1 MRRCTGIRLRLL
13 TIGLQTRTLGKK
25 REALRHSATPK
36 SVIELRFPF
45 AHPKPCGFP
54 PHPPLYVVEGRKR
67 RILPLWAL
75 VVFTKFFL
83 LLPSKNSLTL
93 GKASLK
99 CELCFWVLAPKKN
112 GARCWRAPSPKTLG
126 KGAAFICGFSC
137 VRPSF

>member
-25 REALRHSATPK
+25 REALRHSATLK
-36 SVIELRFPF
+36 SVIVLRFPF

-54 PHPPLYVVEGRKR
+54 LHPPLYVVEGRKR

-75 VVFTKFFL
+75 VVFTRFFL

-99 CELCFWVLAPKKN
+99 CELCFW
-112 GARCWRAPSPKTLG
+112 
-126 KGAAFICGFSC
+126 
-137 VRPSF
+137 